1 MAEQQSRF
9 LQILLIEDSALD
21 ADILTKF
28 LQYNDIN
35 AEFVRVDTAHELRQ
49 ILGTRSW
56 DLVFCDYHIHPTFT
70 CYDALTILRGHN
82 DQQESEEKFRVPIII
97 VSSVINESKI
107 VDLMNAGAS
116 DFVIKGYFERL
127 IPIMQRELYNV
138 EKFRRYENTI
148 QHLQQKQGSV

>member
-1 MAEQQSRF
+1 MAETQLRR
-9 LQILLIEDSALD
+9 LHILLIEDSALD

-28 LQYNDIN
+28 LQYNDIH
-35 AEFVRVDTAHELRQ
+35 AEFFRVDTAAELHQ
-49 ILGTRSW
+49 ILGTQSW
-56 DLVFCDYHIHPTFT
+56 DLVFCDYHIHPSFT
-70 CYDALTILRGHN
+70 CYDALTILREYN
-82 DQQESEEKFRVPIII
+82 NEQEAQHSFRVPIII

-138 EKFRRYENTI
+138 EKFRHYETII
-148 QHLQQKQGSV
+148 QHLQQLKGTL